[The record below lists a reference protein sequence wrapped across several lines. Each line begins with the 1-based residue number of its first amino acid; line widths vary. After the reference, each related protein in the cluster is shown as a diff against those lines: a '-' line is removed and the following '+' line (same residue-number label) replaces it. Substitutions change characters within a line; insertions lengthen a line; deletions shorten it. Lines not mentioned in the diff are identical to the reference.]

1 MYTIKKASVNVQFMT
16 SPPFQM
22 YLLKKRKVQIK
33 WLFHDIKCQY
43 LCGNFLWNKRVLFH
57 LEFWA
62 RVCDSK
68 SKELFII

>member
-33 WLFHDIKCQY
+33 WLFHDIKSQSCVEIF
-43 LCGNFLWNKRVLFH
+43 CEINVLY
-57 LEFWA
+57 
-62 RVCDSK
+62 S
-68 SKELFII
+68 I